1 MMPDG
6 KILNFIDGEYAEGTS
21 GRDFEVINPA
31 DGSISAMVT
40 EASAA
45 DVDRA
50 VAAARAALAG
60 EWGQMAVK
68 TRLDLLN
75 DVADGIMAHQQDFID
90 AEISDTGKPYGQV
103 AHMEIPRAA
112 DQFRV
117 FSKIVAA
124 GGKTEII
131 ETPLPDGVV
140 AHNREFRTPKGVIAA
155 ICPWNLP
162 LVMATWKAAPAL
174 AWGNSMVLKPSE
186 ETPSTAALLGMVMN
200 EAGIPKGVFNVVHGF
215 GENSAGG
222 FLVAHPGVDA
232 INFTGETRTG
242 EAIMKSSAIGLRD
255 VSLELGGKNPCIV
268 FEDCN
273 FAAAVEGIAK
283 SCFFNCGQICLGT
296 ERLYVARPLFDKFVA
311 ALKKVAESL
320 TLGPAVGPAHQE
332 KILSYYKLAIQE
344 GATVITG
351 GGIPDVAAELTGG
364 AWIEPTIWTGLP
376 ESARLL
382 KEEVFGPCCHIQPF
396 EREEEA
402 ISMANDSAYGLAAC
416 VWSGDAA
423 KARRVAEALNVGVC
437 WVNGWMVR
445 DLRTA
450 FGGVGLSGIGR
461 EGGIYSMEFHTE
473 LKNICTIMPPT
484 GV

>member
-1 MMPDG
+1 MSNR
-6 KILNFIDGEYAEGTS
+6 KILNFIDGEYTEGTS
-21 GRDFEVINPA
+21 GKSFEVINPV
-31 DGSISAMVT
+31 DGSISAVVT

-50 VAAARAALAG
+50 VTAARAALEG

-68 TRLDLLN
+68 TRLDLL
-75 DVADGIMAHQQDFID
+75 DAVADGIMAHQQDFID

-117 FSKIVAA
+117 FLKIVAA
-124 GGKTEII
+124 GGKNEII
-131 ETPLPDGVV
+131 DTLLPDGGV
-140 AHNREFRTPKGVIAA
+140 AHNREFRKPKGVIAA
-155 ICPWNLP
+155 VCPWNLP

-174 AWGNSMVLKPSE
+174 AWGNTMVLKPSE

-242 EAIMKSSAIGLRD
+242 EAIMKSSAVGLRD

-268 FEDCN
+268 FADCN
-273 FAAAVEGIAK
+273 FAAAIEGIAK

-296 ERLYVARPLFDKFVA
+296 ERLYVEQSIFDKFVV
-311 ALKKVAESL
+311 ALKNAAESQ
-320 TLGPAVGPAHQE
+320 TIGPAVGPTHQK
-332 KILSYYKLAIQE
+332 KILSYYRLAEQE
-344 GATVITG
+344 GATVVTG
-351 GGIPDVAAELTGG
+351 GGIPKVNEALVGG
-364 AWIEPTIWTGLP
+364 AWVQPTIWTGLP
-376 ESARLL
+376 EKARLL

-396 EREEEA
+396 VREEDA
-402 ISMANDSAYGLAAC
+402 IRMANDSLYGLAAC
-416 VWSGDAA
+416 VWSGDEG

-437 WVNGWMVR
+437 WINGWMVR

-450 FGGVGLSGIGR
+450 FGGVGMSGIGR

-473 LKNICTIMPPT
+473 LKNICTIMSPAT
-484 GV
+484 V